1 MARGYDVIRRHLIF
15 LAMIFLAASTAVAA
29 SGEKQTVASFKKQLP
44 IYLTDE
50 AWQYVDAIWPY
61 QEYFPVYL
69 ILPGATAH
77 DVNFNEETGVADGLM
92 FGVDDGTD
100 ITTEFSHACALTNG
114 AVGAWV
120 SVSRDYLVDNR
131 FYAYYGSNVNVT
143 AYIRTEEDLY
153 LDFGEQMYQMAV
165 NSSSYVTNGP
175 LINLEQSEAVIGDIG
190 LERSEGIS
198 SNDFF
203 RVSANIVEGPNT
215 ENDYYSLCAGFS
227 NLLTHAVAYE
237 NFLDEYGEPAVFR
250 GAGSFDDHTRTI
262 VTNSFY
268 SWSLAAIGWANGVMF
283 EKIKPSPDPV
293 FTGEISMT
301 VVTNAYEFWRVPGR
315 VRLSLPDGI
324 VAPADFSV
332 RYSVGGYTNGWTVCQ
347 ELPGRVTIPA
357 GTNCAEI
364 VVRPRHDPAV
374 NNDVSITIT
383 IDPSSCHSDG
393 GPASVTIHDNG
404 GQVERGFSV
413 IMR

>member
-1 MARGYDVIRRHLIF
+1 
-15 LAMIFLAASTAVAA
+15 
-29 SGEKQTVASFKKQLP
+29 
-44 IYLTDE
+44 
-50 AWQYVDAIWPY
+50 
-61 QEYFPVYL
+61 
-69 ILPGATAH
+69 
-77 DVNFNEETGVADGLM
+77 
-92 FGVDDGTD
+92 
-100 ITTEFSHACALTNG
+100 
-114 AVGAWV
+114 
-120 SVSRDYLVDNR
+120 
-131 FYAYYGSNVNVT
+131 
-143 AYIRTEEDLY
+143 
-153 LDFGEQMYQMAV
+153 
-165 NSSSYVTNGP
+165 
-175 LINLEQSEAVIGDIG
+175 
-190 LERSEGIS
+190 
-198 SNDFF
+198 
-203 RVSANIVEGPNT
+203 
-215 ENDYYSLCAGFS
+215 
-227 NLLTHAVAYE
+227 
-237 NFLDEYGEPAVFR
+237 
-250 GAGSFDDHTRTI
+250 
-262 VTNSFY
+262 
-268 SWSLAAIGWANGVMF
+268 
-283 EKIKPSPDPV
+283 
-293 FTGEISMT
+293 MT